1 MWVTYVVEVLSYMNK
16 LWRSRQLINLLKS
29 TITRALTNGELN
41 MPALVAVFLSLFL
54 LIISL
59 SSLAI
64 SANIAIQTYIL
75 IPILLVISFLVS
87 RKARNSATLVLLLV
101 IASILHLLSLYLLLP
116 VGWNADQRVYFVNLI
131 KTAGRIEALKE
142 YSSSEGLYYTQYP
155 VPWLTASLISI
166 VSAIDS
172 QTSWLIEGLGTYLC
186 FILFLVL
193 VCFRFLKTNSLKSA
207 AWLTIIMITT
217 IYSHRPFQDL
227 IASSAGMLSLV
238 MTFYLFMSRKRLAP
252 ILLLFIIPLFIS
264 HGLSIYFTTLY
275 LLLLA
280 ISSIIASKPKEEVRR
295 AVDFAIIIFAG
306 TWLYQTGVCLIDSIV
321 KEIPIRWE
329 QMLGALASPWFE
341 RAITQSVIEQEPH
354 ITRWMDYIITPLAY
368 SLPAIIS
375 IMGILYFFYSL
386 ISTWDRSNITLILF
400 SVMCSLIFLV
410 SGIFAWK
417 GIENAISRYL
427 YVYAS
432 PVSILINTSLL
443 HFVTMHRS
451 FHRKVII
458 YAIFLIIGVLVLTE
472 SFYTPY
478 ASILSL
484 PDREKFE
491 QLYRSYY
498 GPSMF
503 NLNLANIYTSEIAL
517 RALQKEV
524 FACSL
529 EACEEYCIIYANG
542 LVTLA
547 HKTCARSMR

>member
-1 MWVTYVVEVLSYMNK
+1 M
-16 LWRSRQLINLLKS
+16 KS
-29 TITRALTNGELN
+29 TITRALTNGGLN

-64 SANIAIQTYIL
+64 SANIAIQAYIL

-87 RKARNSATLVLLLV
+87 RKARNSATLILLLV

-186 FILFLVL
+186 FILFLML
-193 VCFRFLKTNSLKSA
+193 VCFRFLKTDSLESA
-207 AWLTIIMITT
+207 AWLTIVMITT
-217 IYSHRPFQDL
+217 TYLHRPFQDL
-227 IASSAGMLSLV
+227 IASSVGILSLV

-252 ILLLFIIPLFIS
+252 ILLLLVIPLLIS
-264 HGLSIYFTTLY
+264 HGISIYFTTLY

-280 ISSIIASKPKEEVRR
+280 ISSIIASEPKEGARR
-295 AVDFAIIIFAG
+295 AVDFAIIVFAG
-306 TWLYQTGVCLIDSIV
+306 TWFYQVGVYLIDSIV
-321 KEIPIRWE
+321 REIPIRWE
-329 QMLGALASPWFE
+329 QMLRALASPWFE
-341 RAITQSVIEQEPH
+341 RAMTQSVIEQELH
-354 ITRWMDYIITPLAY
+354 IVRWMDYIITPLAY
-368 SLPAIIS
+368 YLPAILS
-375 IMGILYFFYSL
+375 MMGILYFFYSL
-386 ISTWDRSNITLILF
+386 ISTRNRSNITLILF
-400 SVMCSLIFLV
+400 SVTCSLMFLV
-410 SGIFAWK
+410 TGIFAWK

-432 PVSILINTSLL
+432 PVSILINTSFL
-443 HFVTMHRS
+443 HFMTMHRS
-451 FHRKVII
+451 FRRKVII
-458 YAIFLIIGVLVLTE
+458 STTFLIIGVLVLTE

-484 PDREKFE
+484 PDKEKFE
-491 QLYRSYY
+491 QLYRVYY
-498 GPSMF
+498 GPAMF
-503 NLNLANIYTSEIAL
+503 NLNLTNIYVPEIAL

-529 EACEEYCIIYANG
+529 EACEKYCIVYANG

-547 HKTCARSMR
+547 YKTCAH

>member
-1 MWVTYVVEVLSYMNK
+1 
-16 LWRSRQLINLLKS
+16 
-29 TITRALTNGELN
+29 

-87 RKARNSATLVLLLV
+87 RKARNPATLILLLAM
-101 IASILHLLSLYLLLP
+101 ASIFHSLSLYLLLP
-116 VGWNADQRVYFVNLI
+116 VGWCADQRIYFVNLI

-341 RAITQSVIEQEPH
+341 RAITQSVIEQELR

-368 SLPAIIS
+368 SLPAILS
-375 IMGILYFFYSL
+375 MMGILYFFYNL
-386 ISTWDRSNITLILF
+386 ISTRNRSNITLILF
-400 SVMCSLIFLV
+400 SVTCSLMFLTA
-410 SGIFAWK
+410 GIFAWK
-417 GIENAISRYL
+417 GIENYVSRYL
-427 YVYAS
+427 YVYAA
-432 PVSILINTSLL
+432 PISIWVNTALL
-443 HFVTMHRS
+443 HSITKHGS

-458 YAIFLIIGVLVLTE
+458 SAMFLIIGVTVLTE

-478 ASILSL
+478 ASILQL

-491 QLYRSYY
+491 HLYRSYY
-498 GPSMF
+498 GLNIF
-503 NLNLANIYTSEIAL
+503 NLDLANIYVPETVL
-517 RALQKEV
+517 GTLQKKISVSSFENIKK
-524 FACSL
+524 
-529 EACEEYCIIYANG
+529 YCIIYTNG
-542 LVTLA
+542 FVA
-547 HKTCARSMR
+547 IVV